1 MKKKIDFKDGF
12 TRILIVWSV
21 FFLGLGIFQFYS
33 KFVINIFAPFV
44 GGKLISGGYLG
55 LTIHPDTQLAAVFY
69 IMIGLIPVFLISLNG
84 FVDLIKRI
92 YAWFGLG
99 TSLII
104 ILVNLSLE
112 VTIFV
117 PVGII
122 IFGFILFKVLDF
134 IREGFIKD

>member
-1 MKKKIDFKDGF
+1 
-12 TRILIVWSV
+12 
-21 FFLGLGIFQFYS
+21 
-33 KFVINIFAPFV
+33 
-44 GGKLISGGYLG
+44 
-55 LTIHPDTQLAAVFY
+55 
-69 IMIGLIPVFLISLNG
+69 MIGLIPVFLISLVG

>member
-12 TRILIVWSV
+12 TRIQMVWSV
-21 FFLGLGIFQFYS
+21 FFLGLGIYQLYS
-33 KFVINIFAPFV
+33 KFVINIFAPFI
-44 GGKLISGGYLG
+44 GGKLIKGGYFV
-55 LTIHPDTQLAAVFY
+55 TSHPDTQLAAVFY
-69 IMIGLIPVFLISLNG
+69 IMIGLIPVFLISLVG

>member
-12 TRILIVWSV
+12 IRILIVWSV

-44 GGKLISGGYLG
+44 GGKLIQGGYLG
-55 LTIHPDTQLAAVFY
+55 LTSHPDTQLAGVFY

-99 TSLII
+99 TSLITI
-104 ILVNLSLE
+104 VVNFSLE

-117 PVGII
+117 PLGII

-134 IREGFIKD
+134 IRKGFIKD